1 MPIKRLLVKG
11 KIKPEEFERLDRAFT
26 FTLKSLCLVDRDDPI
41 CEIVARKV
49 IQVHANGMRD
59 PKEIAAAVA
68 RELGVARR

>member
-11 KIKPEEFERLDRAFT
+11 KIKPEEFDRLDRAFT
-26 FTLKSLCLVDRDDPI
+26 FALKSLCLVDRDDPI